1 MEPRQQFTFFRS
13 YYTSITRLPKKQ
25 QAEILLAVCA
35 YALNGE
41 EPKGL
46 SVVAATCFDLMRPI
60 LDRGIEKASN
70 GAKGGKAGGKQDE
83 RKGEANGKQTGSKP
97 EAKQKQTGSKT
108 KANGKQT
115 ASNKEKE
122 VEVEKE
128 VDKEKDKEREMDKE
142 EDKDMEKDLSVAD
155 AAEREKEGETEA
167 PSPEN
172 PAQKLRMLR
181 GELGKGVIALTDEQM
196 EDLLDRMGLEVFDH
210 YVGKLSDFILRKG
223 AKVKSHYETILK
235 WWREDSQ
242 IQE

>member
-46 SVVAATCFDLMRPI
+46 SVVAATCFDLMRPT
-60 LDRGIEKASN
+60 LDRSIEKASN

-83 RKGEANGKQTGSKP
+83 SKPEANGKQTESKP

-122 VEVEKE
+122 VEV
-128 VDKEKDKEREMDKE
+128 DKEKEREIEREMDK
-142 EDKDMEKDLSVAD
+142 DKDMEKDLSVAD

-167 PSPEN
+167 PAPDT
-172 PAQKLRMLR
+172 PAQKLKMLR

-196 EDLLDRMGLEVFDH
+196 EDLLDRMGLDVFDH
-210 YVGKLSDFILRKG
+210 YVGKLSDFILRTG

>member
-60 LDRGIEKASN
+60 LDKGIEKASN

-83 RKGEANGKQTGSKP
+83 SKVEANGKQIESKP

-122 VEVEKE
+122 VEKE
-128 VDKEKDKEREMDKE
+128 VDKEKEREMDKE
-142 EDKDMEKDLSVAD
+142 DDKDMEKDLSVAD

-167 PSPEN
+167 PAPDT
-172 PAQKLRMLR
+172 PAQKLKMLR

-196 EDLLDRMGLEVFDH
+196 EDLLDRMGLDVFDH
-210 YVGKLSDFILRKG
+210 YVGKLSDFILRTG